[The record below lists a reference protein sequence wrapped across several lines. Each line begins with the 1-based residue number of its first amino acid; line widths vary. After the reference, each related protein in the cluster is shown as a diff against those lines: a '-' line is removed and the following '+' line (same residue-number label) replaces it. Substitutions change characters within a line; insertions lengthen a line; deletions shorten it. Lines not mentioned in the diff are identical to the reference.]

1 VEQLPNVSRSLK
13 KESCKFTLNKLQHA
27 AFRKI
32 GSALLAHW
40 KKADDLNYEA
50 TVVQAVYGLISFYI
64 TLVVKAAPGRLVSLV
79 LCRSYA
85 LGGDGGGCLLKTA
98 LTGKAATLI
107 SGRTLASLLL
117 GLKGS
122 KSMSTRGCD
131 IIVIDDVSMMH
142 KSQLAELDNRL
153 RVATRNA
160 SVPFGGIHIIL
171 AGDFLQ
177 LPPVGADP
185 LYITPWSRIFLMPPR

>member
-13 KESCKFTLNKLQHA
+13 KEFATIADVSCKFTLNKLQHA

-85 LGGDGGGCLLKTA
+85 LAGDGGIVFLKP
-98 LTGKAATLI
+98 LSL
-107 SGRTLASLLL
+107 GR
-117 GLKGS
+117 
-122 KSMSTRGCD
+122 R
-131 IIVIDDVSMMH
+131 
-142 KSQLAELDNRL
+142 R
-153 RVATRNA
+153 R
-160 SVPFGGIHIIL
+160 
-171 AGDFLQ
+171 
-177 LPPVGADP
+177 
-185 LYITPWSRIFLMPPR
+185 